1 MTSIHEIKNLTGP
14 NLLNF
19 LEGKRAFVYTEPD
32 GKRVFGYTE
41 PEEKGFHTTGNIGA
55 LLNSHPNKLHSIKDG
70 ILFNPTNLTNSNNT
84 LIGRVHPM
92 KNDWRILTATE
103 PNTETFYCDEQPLS
117 ELLPHY
123 PNGVPNIILNPT
135 CNMTIGGLASPT
147 LAGISLMGINNPD
160 VLNNATNDIGH
171 QLNAYGF
178 ANKNGTRALGEG
190 KNSCQKLTA
199 GLNVP
204 PLKVQENRNDS
215 YIASPALSLPGET
228 NIQDLYQV
236 GNWTDPRLFPN
247 NFINEFNNYVG
258 EGCNGPPGTFVPA
271 GPSGRRPNQRGP
283 M

>member
-1 MTSIHEIKNLTGP
+1 MTSIHEIKNSNGP

-19 LEGKRAFVYTEPD
+19 LEGKRAFA
-32 GKRVFGYTE
+32 YTE

-55 LLNSHPNKLHSIKDG
+55 LLNSNPSKLLSIKDG

-103 PNTETFYCDEQPLS
+103 PNTETFYCNPQPLS
-117 ELLPHY
+117 ELLPNY
-123 PNGVPNIILNPT
+123 PNGVPNTILNPT
-135 CNMTIGGLASPT
+135 CNMTIEGKASPT
-147 LAGISLMGINNPD
+147 LAGISLMGINDPD

-171 QLNAYGF
+171 ELNAYGH
-178 ANKNGTRALGEG
+178 ANRYGTRALGEG
-190 KNSCQKLTA
+190 KNSCQKLTP

-215 YIASPALSLPGET
+215 YIAKPSPSLPHQT
-228 NIQDLYQV
+228 YNNLYQV
-236 GNWTDPRLFPN
+236 GNWTYEKQFPN

-258 EGCNGPPGTFVPA
+258 EGCNGPPGPPRPPRPPHPS
-271 GPSGRRPNQRGP
+271 GPGGRRPYQREQ